1 MSEQNDQ
8 SNQDRDQ
15 DSSSPSSQKADNP
28 PSNLPW
34 IEKYRPADLS
44 EVISHDSKIEVLKKL
59 IDGRQLPHLLFWGSP
74 GSGKCLG
81 KGTLVRLW
89 SGDLKRVEDLKA
101 GEELMGDDLTK
112 RTILSTCSGTD
123 KLYRITQSHGM
134 TYVVNE
140 PHILTQ
146 WHINKGPTDIA
157 LLDYSALK
165 ASELSK
171 YQGFRLNMNN
181 ILDHQVYRDDDSGKI
196 DLEKMYTY
204 SKINIEY
211 MGEGEYYGFEL
222 DGNGRFLL
230 EDSTVTHNTSSI
242 LALARQMY
250 GPNYKRYILELNASD
265 DRGIDIVRNKIPIFA
280 KTKSDDMRLV
290 ILDEA
295 DAMTVDAQSALRRVM
310 ELYIKNCRF
319 CLICNNINKII
330 PAIQSRCAKMRFGV
344 LDPNSI
350 RKKLLEIIEKENIKV
365 DSGAI
370 DQLLEIHQD
379 FRQILNTLQCLK
391 SIRFGE
397 TITETDVIEYLGMA
411 NGKLIREIIE
421 TINTQPFKRVYNYLV
436 DLHRDNRIDITNLI
450 GNLVNYTINRDDIDE
465 VTRSKIIDG
474 LASVEYRMI
483 TGSDTEIQLA
493 SLIGHMMI
501 GRKQ

>member
-1 MSEQNDQ
+1 MSDITETAATTTT
-8 SNQDRDQ
+8 DQ
-15 DSSSPSSQKADNP
+15 DQKP
-28 PSNLPW
+28 VQQTNLPW
-34 IEKYRPADLS
+34 IEKYRPANLS

-81 KGTLVRLW
+81 KGTLVTLWDGRL
-89 SGDLKRVEDLKA
+89 KKVEDLKV
-101 GEELMGDDLTK
+101 GEKLMGDDMGQ
-112 RTILSTCSGTD
+112 RHIFAICNGTD
-123 KLYRITQSHGM
+123 KMYRIKQSNGIS
-134 TYVVNE
+134 YVVNE
-140 PHILTQ
+140 PHILTL
-146 WHINKGPTDIA
+146 WHVVDGPRDIS
-157 LLDYSALK
+157 LLDYSALPLHEIK
-165 ASELSK
+165 K
-171 YQGFRLNMNN
+171 YQG
-181 ILDHQVYRDDDSGKI
+181 YRFSRTGQIIRSDI
-196 DLEKMYTY
+196 T
-204 SKINIEY
+204 IESLG
-211 MGEGEYYGFEL
+211 MGEYYGFEL

-230 EDSTVTHNTSSI
+230 EDMTVTHNTSSI

-265 DRGIDIVRNKIPIFA
+265 DRGIDIVRSKIPIFA

-310 ELYIKNCRF
+310 ELYIRNCRF

-350 RKKLLEIIEKENIKV
+350 RNKLHDIIKKEEIKV
-365 DSGAI
+365 DEGAI
-370 DQLLEIHQD
+370 DQLLEIHTD

-397 TITETDVIEYLGMA
+397 TITEADVIEYLGMA
-411 NGKLIREIIE
+411 NGKLIKEIIE
-421 TINTQPFKRVYNYLV
+421 TINTQPFKRVYTYLV

-450 GNLVNYTINRDDIDE
+450 GNLVTYTINRDDIDE
-465 VTRSKIIDG
+465 PTRSKIIDG

-501 GRKQ
+501 GRSN

>member
-1 MSEQNDQ
+1 MGDVQSDSVDRNDQ
-8 SNQDRDQ
+8 KGDQ
-15 DSSSPSSQKADNP
+15 SVSS
-28 PSNLPW
+28 LPW
-34 IEKYRPADLS
+34 IEKYRPNNLS

-74 GSGKCLG
+74 GSGK
-81 KGTLVRLW
+81 
-89 SGDLKRVEDLKA
+89 
-101 GEELMGDDLTK
+101 
-112 RTILSTCSGTD
+112 
-123 KLYRITQSHGM
+123 
-134 TYVVNE
+134 
-140 PHILTQ
+140 
-146 WHINKGPTDIA
+146 
-157 LLDYSALK
+157 
-165 ASELSK
+165 
-171 YQGFRLNMNN
+171 
-181 ILDHQVYRDDDSGKI
+181 
-196 DLEKMYTY
+196 
-204 SKINIEY
+204 
-211 MGEGEYYGFEL
+211 
-222 DGNGRFLL
+222 
-230 EDSTVTHNTSSI
+230 TSSI
-242 LALARQMY
+242 LALAKQMY

-344 LDPNSI
+344 LDPDSI
-350 RKKLLEIIEKENIKV
+350 RRKLLEIIEKENIKV

-397 TITETDVIEYLGMA
+397 TITESDVTEYLGMA

-421 TINTQPFKRVYNYLV
+421 TINTNPFKKVYNYLL
-436 DLHRDNRIDITNLI
+436 DLHRDNRIDII
-450 GNLVNYTINRDDIDE
+450 NLVSNLVTYTINRDDLDE
-465 VTRSKIIDG
+465 LTRSKIIDG
-474 LASVEYRMI
+474 LASVEYRII

-493 SLIGHMMI
+493 SLIGHMMVA
-501 GRKQ
+501 KTPK